1 MGLVNTTPVILF
13 SYGRPSGSSSAVERQ
28 LPKLDVTGSI
38 PVSRSIIPITD
49 SPGNLLLRPER
60 PGMEFHGLAD
70 VRQEICQAVI
80 TGIKV
85 ILVLNAL
92 GQKLLV
98 QGLSALFKTVVIL
111 LAAVEI
117 DGQLPQPSFIFL
129 RQNKRAVFFPVRHID
144 RLSED
149 CPQQLGDRRA
159 RVFRRIHLLS

>member
-1 MGLVNTTPVILF
+1 MSRVRSPSPAPSSQSLAARETLF
-13 SYGRPSGSSSAVERQ
+13 
-28 LPKLDVTGSI
+28 
-38 PVSRSIIPITD
+38 
-49 SPGNLLLRPER
+49 LRPER
-60 PGMEFHGLAD
+60 PGMEFHGLTD
-70 VRQEICQAVI
+70 VRQEVSQAVI

-129 RQNKRAVFFPVRHID
+129 RQNKRAVFFP
-144 RLSED
+144 
-149 CPQQLGDRRA
+149 
-159 RVFRRIHLLS
+159 